1 MFILKVYH
9 AVQAWIQG
17 SYETINPAVNT
28 LVNATVEQANKTAS
42 QIPTTPIVEAVKAA
56 ATETVSMS
64 FWERITTTAGSAWGW
79 GSAIVSNS
87 ASALGSVFKLG
98 KHSVQAMDKA
108 AQSGDLITT
117 TFKNTL
123 EYVDTIGIALY
134 KGYLIVS
141 PQVLTEIFKAAEQRI
156 KQNDE
161 SMEREHPVGW
171 GVATLLTTAVTVY
184 ATYSLMYMLLRRS
197 KNQNEL
203 SEITNEISN
212 LIKVQNNRSLTSLV
226 LNTMK
231 TLGISATLFCVS
243 AAVSLPI
250 FVAAPIAA
258 LPVLTP
264 VVQWLWSKHNGQAET
279 SQLEEVVA
287 CAQMLQSMQEGIER
301 ARFNEQARA
310 LLLKQAQHG
319 DPRAVDRLYALI
331 DKSISIQQQPE
342 LASEPQFNARA
353 PVIIHTKLESCAED
367 GKKQTQTD
375 KSAKNKRSVNKA

>member
-1 MFILKVYH
+1 MNIIDMYFGI
-9 AVQAWIQG
+9 QAWMKG
-17 SYETINPAVNT
+17 TYETINPAVNT

-64 FWERITTTAGSAWGW
+64 FWERMTTTASSTWGW
-79 GSAIVSNS
+79 GSAIVSNT
-87 ASALGSVFKLG
+87 ASALGSIFKLG

-134 KGYLIVS
+134 KGYLIIS
-141 PQVLTEIFKAAEQRI
+141 PQVLKEIFKAAEQRI

-171 GVATLLTTAVTVY
+171 GVATLLTTAVTAY

-203 SEITNEISN
+203 SEITHELSN
-212 LIKVQNNRSLTSLV
+212 LIKVQNNRTLSSLV

-250 FVAAPIAA
+250 FIAAPIAA

-287 CAQMLQSMQEGIER
+287 CAQMLQNMQEGIER
-301 ARFNEQARA
+301 ARFNEQVRA
-310 LLLKQAQHG
+310 LLLKQAQNG

-331 DKSISIQQQPE
+331 DKSITTQQRPE
-342 LASEPQFNARA
+342 LESESEYIARP
-353 PVIIHTKLESCAED
+353 PVIIHTKLEATAED
-367 GKKQTQTD
+367 GKKQTQT
-375 KSAKNKRSVNKA
+375 AKNKRSANKA